1 MKNLKTVSATA
12 IIALVAISISLSGCY
27 KETFDFSDMREDVI
41 TWEPDIAFPI
51 VYSTLDA
58 EEIISISDSTNIYQ
72 YDADNFISLI
82 YRKRI
87 FSQTVNDFFTLPQN
101 FDWFEAVSFDAAE
114 IAQFTANGTETTTV
128 QSGFIMPVTGPGNS
142 QLDKVVFQ
150 SGSMIINF
158 SSDYEHSGTLI
169 VSMPE
174 LRLNGTPFTQSYPIN
189 FQGGTVNESITV
201 DLAGYE
207 MDLDNSFG
215 ANAVP
220 IDYIL
225 TLNQNP
231 GGFPPTTANSVQIQQ
246 SFVQLRAAFADGDF
260 GNFILD
266 VPQAEVD
273 LDLFQGSNQGA
284 IYFEDPRFKVHITN
298 TIGAEMQ
305 VNVDQLYASGSPGI
319 TNIDISSQ
327 IPGNTFTIAAAP
339 APGDSSIQD
348 FYFTKDNSNIRDII
362 NDNYSGITHDFSAEV
377 NPSGLGNYNFA
388 RLNDAIEVIADIEL
402 PFYGYSDHFTIIDTT
417 EVPFNEAEDFADNVE
432 KALLRIN
439 TKSFFP
445 LDGILKLYFADEN
458 YVVLDSVLTDN
469 NQFLIRSGVV
479 EETDPFDG
487 NTFRVIAP
495 TNTNNDIELDTARIN
510 SLFDSKYLLLAADL
524 TTSNDAN
531 DNIKLFA
538 DDYIEVRIGLRV
550 KLKASPSDINDF

>member
-1 MKNLKTVSATA
+1 MKHFKTIGGSALA
-12 IIALVAISISLSGCY
+12 LLVAVSISLSGCY
-27 KETFDFSDMREDVI
+27 KETFDFNDMKEDMI

-51 VYSTLDA
+51 VFSTLDA

-87 FSQTVNDFFTLPQN
+87 FSQTVNDFFQLPQN
-101 FDWFEAVSFDAAE
+101 FDWFESVSFDAAE

-128 QSGFIMPVTGPGNS
+128 QSGFVMPVAGPGSS
-142 QLDKVVFQ
+142 QLDKIVYQ
-150 SGSMIINF
+150 SGSMVINF
-158 SSDYEHSGTLI
+158 TSDYEHSGTLI

-174 LRLNGTPFTQSYPIN
+174 LRLNGTTFTQSYPIN
-189 FQGGTVNESITV
+189 FQGGTVNETITI
-201 DLAGYE
+201 DLTGYE

-215 ANAVP
+215 SNAVP
-220 IDYIL
+220 IDYTL
-225 TLNQNP
+225 VLNQNP
-231 GGFPPTTANSVQIQQ
+231 GGFPPTAGNSVQIQH

-266 VPQAEVD
+266 VPMAEVD
-273 LDLFQGSNQGA
+273 LDVFQGTNEGA
-284 IYFEDPRFKVHITN
+284 IYFEDPKFRFEITN

-305 VNVDQLYASGSPGI
+305 VNIDQLYASGTPGI
-319 TNIDISSQ
+319 ANIDISSQ
-327 IPGNTFTIAAAP
+327 IPGNQFTIPAAP
-339 APGDSSIQD
+339 SPGDSSNLE
-348 FYFTKDNSNIRDII
+348 FYFDKDNSNIKDII
-362 NDNYSGITHDFSAEV
+362 NDNYGGITHDFAAEV

-402 PFYGYSDHFTIIDTT
+402 PFYGYSDHFTIIDTV
-417 EVPFNEAEDFADNVE
+417 EVPFDEAEDFADNVE

-439 TKSFFP
+439 AKSFFP

-458 YVVLDSVLTDN
+458 YVVLDSVLAD
-469 NQFLIRSGVV
+469 NQFIIRSGVV
-479 EETDPFDG
+479 EETNPFDG
-487 NTFRVIAP
+487 NTYRVIAP

-524 TTSNDAN
+524 TTTNDAN